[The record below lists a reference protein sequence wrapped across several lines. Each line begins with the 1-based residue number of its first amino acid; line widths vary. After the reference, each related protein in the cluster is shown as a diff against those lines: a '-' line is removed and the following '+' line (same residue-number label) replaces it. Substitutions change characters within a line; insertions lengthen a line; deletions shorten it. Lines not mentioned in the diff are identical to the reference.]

1 MEVTCDKCG
10 NKAIIP
16 DDKLPDK
23 PVKVRCKK
31 CGGEFVVAKPEP
43 KSVPEA
49 SVEKLEDGKIKIDC
63 PNCKTAH
70 VVDSSKLP
78 EGKIKVK
85 CKKCTEPFIF
95 ESPRRKKPPPPPKA
109 ELPREFFET
118 TESDFGGSLNETLDN
133 DLDEGSLSETP
144 VANAPAQPLVP
155 NGLNMGGVKKK
166 TRDGYY
172 TIDLEGN
179 ENGPLDLIALR
190 NWVRTG
196 HITAETI
203 VLTPDGSNTVAERMP
218 ELSTAF
224 EHREKLEAPPVKD
237 TKPNVFSWKDFI
249 VYLISGS
256 GVGLVF
262 GLAIAI
268 IAAVFGPGFLPFAS
282 GTLPDYTWG
291 NAMIIIAISVF
302 MGLLISLMA
311 SVIEVF
317 MKSDSA
323 SRSHLDELQ
332 GAVGAV
338 AGGIIGLV
346 ALMSNN
352 SGMIGAIGLV
362 LYLYLL
368 AIFANSARKKILT
381 SS

>member
-1 MEVTCDKCG
+1 MEITCDKCG

-16 DDKLPDK
+16 DDKMPDK

-49 SVEKLEDGKIKIDC
+49 PVEKLEDGKIKIQC

-85 CKKCTEPFIF
+85 CKKCSEPFIF
-95 ESPRRKKPPPPPKA
+95 ESPRRKKPPPPPKS
-109 ELPREFFET
+109 ELPKEFFEAS
-118 TESDFGGSLNETLDN
+118 ESNFEQDLTNKQDEDFEEEALNEAVVAPPISQTLI
-133 DLDEGSLSETP
+133 
-144 VANAPAQPLVP
+144 P
-155 NGLNMGGVKKK
+155 NGLNVGTVKKK

-172 TIDLEGN
+172 TIDEDGN

-203 VLTPDGSNTVAERMP
+203 ILTPDGSNTVVERMP
-218 ELSTAF
+218 ELANVFERKEKPETPSTIAS
-224 EHREKLEAPPVKD
+224 
-237 TKPNVFSWKDFI
+237 KPHDFSWKDFLI
-249 VYLISGS
+249 YLISGL

-268 IAAVFGPGFLPFAS
+268 AAAVFGPGFLPFAS
-282 GTLPDYTWG
+282 GTSLDYSWG
-291 NAMIIIAISVF
+291 NAMFIIAISVC

-311 SVIEVF
+311 SVIDTF
-317 MKSDSA
+317 MKADSVN
-323 SRSHLDELQ
+323 RSHLDELQ

-338 AGGIIGLV
+338 VGGIIGLV
-346 ALMSNN
+346 ALLSNN
-352 SGMIGAIGLV
+352 TGMIGAIGLV

-368 AIFANSARKKILT
+368 AIIANSARKKVIKT
-381 SS
+381 Q